1 MLYAKKRKG
10 QEQEGRGKKN
20 DTAQI
25 PADYQTAAQGGEDFH
40 VGAKACQ
47 IASNSLHPA
56 F

>member
-1 MLYAKKRKG
+1 MLRK
-10 QEQEGRGKKN
+10 EKVRNEKEGEKKN
-20 DTAQI
+20 YTAQI